1 MLDDAAGEPVGLRGE
16 RRWLCSETRGTSA
29 VAAWADYSSH
39 LTKTSIADVLVLP
52 INAAKLLGEFLV
64 ALEPL
69 VDQFAHTLTRETRKM
84 SAMHGAHR

>member
-1 MLDDAAGEPVGLRGE
+1 VGLRGE
-16 RRWLCSETRGTSA
+16 RRWLCSETRGLQLLLHGLD
-29 VAAWADYSSH
+29 AWADYSPH

-52 INAAKLLGEFLV
+52 INAAKFLGEFLV